1 LRFSWAS
8 KTVRV
13 NITLTEQEL
22 HEIDQHTPE
31 QGWRI
36 RPFYTAVTPDFSL
49 TDAEHQ
55 PNTARYARVSPA
67 QPMWK
72 KNQWCATPADSA
84 LDSLWTLCM
93 LNYVPTHL
101 PCVVERN

>member
-22 HEIDQHTPE
+22 HEIDQHTRE

-55 PNTARYARVSPA
+55 PNAARYCAR
-67 QPMWK
+67 QPGSAYVE

-84 LDSLWTLCM
+84 LDSLWTHCM